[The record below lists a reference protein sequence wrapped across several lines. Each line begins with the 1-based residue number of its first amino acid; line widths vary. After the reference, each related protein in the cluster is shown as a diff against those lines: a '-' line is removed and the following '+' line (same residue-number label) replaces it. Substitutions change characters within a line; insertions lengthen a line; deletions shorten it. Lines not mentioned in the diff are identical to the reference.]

1 VTESPGDV
9 ACPSPDAARL
19 TFRVVP
25 PRVARMQPPDA
36 SLPRFLG
43 WRMVFA
49 GFVAQFVYSSMS
61 LSAFG
66 VFVMPLER
74 EFDTSRA
81 SLSAAFGL
89 SLLAMGSFAPVLGR
103 WIDRG
108 SLRRIMLAG
117 LVLASV
123 GTCLLSRATA
133 LWQLGVVFCTLV
145 AFGTALYGP
154 LPSMALVANWF
165 VRRRG
170 IALGVTVAGAT
181 LGGALAPALA
191 ALLIDQFG
199 WRSAL
204 LAFGL
209 GSLALAA
216 PVFAFGVVSRPAEV
230 GQRPDGDA
238 APEGGV
244 SRAGMTVHAYAT
256 SELLRDRNFLV
267 LALGT
272 ALIFTSPIVATLHL
286 VPFAEGLGFSRQD
299 AAFVF
304 TPVAACS
311 LLGKLAF
318 GAVSDRVDPR
328 HALRLAVL
336 VLVAGWL
343 VLLAD
348 PDYPRLLLAGAL
360 LGLGIGAVVPLH
372 GVLIGLCF
380 RAEAFGQVMGLGG
393 LLTLPIIA
401 GANPIAGWLYDATGS
416 YRAGFGLE
424 VGCLLGAGLFFSA
437 LRVGAPVAL
446 ARADAT
452 ALR

>member
-1 VTESPGDV
+1 MH
-9 ACPSPDAARL
+9 RL
-19 TFRVVP
+19 TFRKP
-25 PRVARMQPPDA
+25 EPRVTRMHGPDA
-36 SLPRFLG
+36 GTSRFLG

-61 LSAFG
+61 VSAFG
-66 VFVMPLER
+66 VFVTPLER

-89 SLLAMGSFAPVLGR
+89 SLLAMGIFSPLLGR

-108 SLRRIMLAG
+108 SLRWIMLAG
-117 LVLASV
+117 LLLASG
-123 GTCLLSRATA
+123 GTCLLSQATA
-133 LWQLGVVFCTLV
+133 LWQLGVVYCTLV

-170 IALGVTVAGAT
+170 IALGLTVAGAT
-181 LGGALAPALA
+181 FGGALAPVVA
-191 ALLIDQFG
+191 ALCIDHFG
-199 WRSAL
+199 WRNAL

-230 GQRPDGDA
+230 GQRPDGEPA
-238 APEGGV
+238 PAPESSV
-244 SRAGMTVHAYAT
+244 SQVARRSHAYAS

-267 LALGT
+267 LAFGT

-304 TPVAACS
+304 TPVAAFS

-318 GAVSDRVDPR
+318 GAVSDRIDPR

-336 VLVAGWL
+336 ILAAGWL
-343 VLLAD
+343 LMMTG
-348 PDYPRLLLAGAL
+348 PTYPQLLLAGAL
-360 LGLGIGAVVPLH
+360 LGLGIGAVMPLH

-393 LLTLPIIA
+393 LLSLPIVA
-401 GANPIAGWLYDATGS
+401 GANPVAGWLYDATGS
-416 YRAGFGLE
+416 YQVGFGLE
-424 VGCLLGAGLFFSA
+424 VGCLLGAGLCFSA
-437 LRVGAPVAL
+437 LRVGAPAGI
-446 ARADAT
+446 ARAAAS

>member
-1 VTESPGDV
+1 MPR
-9 ACPSPDAARL
+9 PDAGVR
-19 TFRVVP
+19 
-25 PRVARMQPPDA
+25 
-36 SLPRFLG
+36 RFLG

-49 GFVAQFVYSSMS
+49 GFIAQFVYSSMS
-61 LSAFG
+61 FTAFG
-66 VFVMPLER
+66 VFVTPLER
-74 EFDTSRA
+74 EFGTSRA

-89 SLLAMGSFAPVLGR
+89 SLLAMGAFAPILGR

-117 LVLASV
+117 LVMASV
-123 GTCLLSRATA
+123 GTCLLSRAEA
-133 LWQLGVVFCTLV
+133 LWQLGLVFCTLV

-154 LPSMALVANWF
+154 LPSVALVANWF

-181 LGGALAPALA
+181 LGGALAPVLA

-199 WRSAL
+199 WRDAL

-209 GSLALAA
+209 GFFALAA

-230 GQRPDGDA
+230 GQRPDGAA
-238 APEGGV
+238 APGAGV
-244 SRAGMTVHAYAT
+244 SHADTSVRAYTT

-272 ALIFTSPIVATLHL
+272 ALIFTSPLVATLHL

-304 TPVAACS
+304 IPVAACS

-318 GAVSDRVDPR
+318 GAVADRVDPR

-343 VLLAD
+343 VLLAG

-401 GANPIAGWLYDATGS
+401 GANPLAGWLYDATGS

-424 VGCLLGAGLFFSA
+424 AGCLLGAGLFFSA
-437 LRVGAPVAL
+437 LRIGTPAAV
-446 ARADAT
+446 ARAGAA